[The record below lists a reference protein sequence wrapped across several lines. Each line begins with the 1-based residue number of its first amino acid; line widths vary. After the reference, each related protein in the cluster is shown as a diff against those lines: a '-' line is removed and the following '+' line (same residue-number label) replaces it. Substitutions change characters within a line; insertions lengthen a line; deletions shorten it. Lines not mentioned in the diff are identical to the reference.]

1 MNMDVEEMPIHHS
14 QENLQP
20 HDIEL
25 VKSYRRHD
33 VMATYALLYL
43 TIGKPEKIPEL
54 NGGIPVPELDDYKD
68 ANKIEQRL
76 DISKETG
83 MNCMNWSDVKIGEE
97 TNKMQYMQAKKIKKD
112 IELKPKKVVYPY
124 GKKFKKYFPKTM
136 NFKTDQLK
144 NFFKDLGE
152 KYVLA
157 EEQEFP
163 IIIGKTKYTVAKGGL
178 HSNERNRV
186 VKVDKGWI
194 LDDED
199 VGSQYPNS
207 IIKLGVYPPHLDELI
222 LHQFKDTVVLKDVY
236 KQQGKTEK
244 ANGNK
249 SKAAKLKSLE
259 GLTKLKMNG
268 G

>member
-199 VGSQYPNS
+199 VGLNCGPS
-207 IIKLGVYPPHLDELI
+207 
-222 LHQFKDTVVLKDVY
+222 
-236 KQQGKTEK
+236 KT
-244 ANGNK
+244 
-249 SKAAKLKSLE
+249 S
-259 GLTKLKMNG
+259 
-268 G
+268 